1 MFETDLKAGS
11 ESVDAIRTFTALIAY
26 FPILQTLGT
35 EPYSSYR
42 MNVDLPM
49 NSGEPR
55 GQSQA
60 APTPRLLGHRA
71 SWVFKQIFQC
81 IAVGSVALA
90 SYLIVSHFI
99 VQSVE
104 VVGVSMQPTLNNADH
119 YFLNRWIYYVRSP
132 RRGDVVVIK
141 DPVDKGF
148 SVKRIIAT
156 SGETVLVKNGMVT
169 VNGSH
174 LEEPYLA
181 SGTRTFPDGSRRE
194 QELQC
199 KPGEFVVMGDN
210 RMNSADSRSYGPVP
224 RGNIMGLII
233 R

>member
-1 MFETDLKAGS
+1 
-11 ESVDAIRTFTALIAY
+11 
-26 FPILQTLGT
+26 
-35 EPYSSYR
+35 
-42 MNVDLPM
+42 MNVELPL
-49 NSGEPR
+49 NSGASPGQPGTAPAPR
-55 GQSQA
+55 F
-60 APTPRLLGHRA
+60 LGHRA
-71 SWVFKQIFQC
+71 SWVLKQIFQC
-81 IAVGSVALA
+81 VAVGSVALA

-99 VQSVE
+99 MQSVE
-104 VVGVSMQPTLNNADH
+104 VVGVSMQPTLKNSDH

-156 SGETVLVKNGMVT
+156 SGETVLVKNGIVT
-169 VNGSH
+169 VNGNR
-174 LEEPYLA
+174 LNEPYLA

-194 QELQC
+194 QELHC

-224 RGNIMGLII
+224 RGNILGLII